1 MSSSPSAADQKQ
13 QKKQV
18 DSDEAAA
25 ADQTATTTTTTTS
38 TTAIA
43 TTSNNNNNNNTSA
56 LLSVGEVYSVPI
68 HGVDEDELPPPIATA
83 TATPQHPIT
92 IHPKTLKSAFSSTD
106 SDGKFNSQLSL
117 ASMAVSAGGY
127 STDASTGSSSAAAV
141 AAAAVAEPSAVQQEP
156 VSSLGLGLGLPPLP
170 TATSTTTATTMSKH
184 TRQSSNIPKPPPIKK
199 KQSSAYP
206 PMIAAAEAPPSGE
219 GSDRIRLGICAM
231 DKKARSKPMAE
242 ILSRLD
248 EQLFHVVFFGDDVI
262 VNKPVEE
269 WPCVDVLIAFYSK
282 GYPLQKAKEY
292 CALRKPFVLNDLQMQ
307 EQLKDRRRVYDLL
320 EASGIDV
327 PRHVFLSKDGYEST
341 GKVVLL
347 LLLFFDVFMRCVY
360 TCN

>member
-1 MSSSPSAADQKQ
+1 MSSSSADQKHQKQ
-13 QKKQV
+13 QQQQPKQQDDDDV
-18 DSDEAAA
+18 DAAAETA
-25 ADQTATTTTTTTS
+25 ADQTT
-38 TTAIA
+38 IA
-43 TTSNNNNNNNTSA
+43 TTSNNNNNASA
-56 LLSVGEVYSVPI
+56 LLSVGDVYSVPI
-68 HGVDEDELPPPIATA
+68 QGVDEDELPPPIATA
-83 TATPQHPIT
+83 TPQHPIRQSQRT
-92 IHPKTLKSAFSSTD
+92 LLKSSVSSAD

-141 AAAAVAEPSAVQQEP
+141 AAAAASVVAKNVSSTLQQEP
-156 VSSLGLGLGLPPLP
+156 LYMSVSMSSMSSLPPLS
-170 TATSTTTATTMSKH
+170 TATATTMSKH

-347 LLLFFDVFMRCVY
+347 VVVVVVF
-360 TCN
+360 